1 MTTIV
6 KSLDWET
13 FLTDNPSV
21 ALMLGGHG
29 GDVTIPGNIEVNQ
42 THATESQHKFY
53 SIDAKRSMMV
63 MPRGTGKSEKI
74 LAKRAIDCITK
85 MPRCRI
91 ALVGVSYAKLLENV
105 LPAIVKGFESYGWK
119 RNEDFWIRERPPK
132 RLGIPPPYVGSLKS
146 EHTLYFK
153 NGSVLSLISQ
163 DREGSANSMT
173 LHGVIG
179 DELKLLDKPSLDSE
193 IAAANRG
200 DEYLFPDCPL
210 FHSEAYTT
218 DMPTEKE
225 SMWILEQDALN
236 DTENVQLLLDI
247 QLEIWELSEELL
259 TVAPVR
265 RKGILKEI
273 SNLQAL
279 WDQLRAV
286 TFWYYEPKGHDN
298 VDGFGKANIVRLY
311 RTLPDFVFKTSILN
325 IRPFLTADAFYP
337 DLKKSHSYILGAT
350 NYSLIDS
357 VPFEQLKELDDCRKD
372 ADLDHSRPLSI
383 GMDFGASISCLVV
396 GQKFGKKL
404 RVQNAMYVK
413 HPQRLGDLLE
423 QFCHYYRTFKTKRVK
438 FYYDHTAIGTNAQTK
453 VTYADDVE
461 SALTKEGWKVE
472 RVYIGKTASP
482 MRRYEMWGRSLRGG
496 DEHTPETIFNR
507 LNCVYLLTAMRLAR
521 LKQGTQRYEKDKSDE
536 RKLSTIDQRET
547 THFTDAVD
555 TLLVGETKHNLN
567 KHGLKFNVVF
577 MN

>member
-1 MTTIV
+1 MTAIV
-6 KSLDWET
+6 KSLDWDQ
-13 FLTDNPSV
+13 FLVDNPNL
-21 ALMLGGHG
+21 AAMLGGHTEG
-29 GDVTIPGNIEVNQ
+29 AILPENIEVNHS
-42 THATESQHKFY
+42 HATESQHKFY
-53 SIDAKRSMMV
+53 AVDPKRAIMV

-74 LAKRAIDCITK
+74 LAKRAIDMLEK

-105 LPAIVKGFESYGWK
+105 LPAIVKGMESYGWV
-119 RNEDFWIRERPPK
+119 RNQDFWIRERPPK
-132 RLGIPPPYVGSLKS
+132 RLGIPHPYVGSLKS
-146 EHTLYFK
+146 EHTIYVK
-153 NGSVLSLISQ
+153 NGSVMSLISQ

-200 DEYLFPDCPL
+200 DEFLFPDCPL
-210 FHSEAYTT
+210 FHAEAYTT

-225 SMWILEQDALN
+225 SMWILEQEGLN
-236 DTENVQLLLDI
+236 DTENVQLLLDL
-247 QLEIWELSEELL
+247 QLEIWELSQDLL
-259 TVAPVR
+259 TSAPSR
-265 RKGILKEI
+265 QKGILKEI
-273 SNLQAL
+273 QGLQGL

-298 VDGFGKANIVRLY
+298 IDGFGKANIVRLY

-337 DLKKSHSYILGAT
+337 DLKRTHSYVLGAT
-350 NYSLIDS
+350 DYSIIDNI
-357 VPFEQLKELDDCRKD
+357 PFELLHQLDDCRKD

-383 GMDFGASISCLVV
+383 GMDFGASISCMAI

-413 HPQRLGDLLE
+413 HPQRLDDLLE
-423 QFCHYYRTFKTKRVK
+423 NFCKYYRTFRTKRVR
-438 FYYDHTAIGTNAQTK
+438 FYYDHTAIGTDARSR
-453 VTYADDVE
+453 VSYADDVE
-461 SALTKEGWKVE
+461 TYLRKEGWMIE
-472 RVYIGKTASP
+472 RIYIGKTKSP
-482 MRRYEMWGRSLRGG
+482 MKRYEMWGRSLRGG
-496 DEHTPETIFNR
+496 DDNTPETIFNR

-521 LKQGTQRYEKDKSDE
+521 LKQGSNRFEKDKTDE

-555 TLLVGETKHNLN
+555 TLLVGETTAVLN
-567 KHGLKFNVVF
+567 DKNLKFEVVF
-577 MN
+577 SS

>member
-1 MTTIV
+1 MTIV
-6 KSLDWET
+6 KSLDWDN
-13 FLTDNPSV
+13 FLVDNPDLAV
-21 ALMLGGHG
+21 MLGGHQEG
-29 GDVTIPGNIEVNQ
+29 TLIPEDVEINHS
-42 THATESQHKFY
+42 HATESQHKFY
-53 SIDAKRSMMV
+53 SIDPKRAIMV

-74 LAKRAIDCITK
+74 LAKRAIDCLTK
-85 MPRCRI
+85 MPRSRI

-105 LPAIVKGFESYGWK
+105 LPAIVKGMESYGWV
-119 RNEDFWIRERPPK
+119 RNQDFWIRERPPK
-132 RLGIPPPYVGSLKS
+132 RLGIPAPYVGSLKS
-146 EHTLYFK
+146 EHTIYTRL
-153 NGSVLSLISQ
+153 GSVMSLISQ

-173 LHGVIG
+173 LHAVIG

-200 DEYLFPDCPL
+200 DEFLFPDCPL

-236 DTENVQLLLDI
+236 DAENVQLLLDL
-247 QLEIWELSEELL
+247 QLEIWEQSQELL
-259 TVAPVR
+259 TAAPVR

-273 SNLQAL
+273 QNLQKL

-298 VDGFGKANIVRLY
+298 IDGFGKANIVRLF
-311 RTLPDFVFKTSILN
+311 RTLPDFIFKTSILN
-325 IRPFLTADAFYP
+325 VRPFLTADAFYP
-337 DLKKSHSYILGAT
+337 DLKKSHSYILGAVD
-350 NYSLIDS
+350 YGVIDNI
-357 VPFEQLKELDDCRKD
+357 PFELLKELDDCRKD

-383 GMDFGASISCLVV
+383 GMDFGASISCMAI

-413 HPQRLGDLLE
+413 HPQRLNDLLQ
-423 QFCHYYRTFKTKRVK
+423 QFCHYYRTFRTKRIR
-438 FYYDHTAIGTNAQTK
+438 FYYDHTATGSNAQTR

-461 SALTKEGWKVE
+461 AYLTKEGWKVE

-482 MRRYEMWGRSLRGG
+482 MKRYEMWGRSLRGG
-496 DEHTPETIFNR
+496 DEHTPECIFNR
-507 LNCVYLLTAMRLAR
+507 MNCLYLLTAMRLAR
-521 LKQGTQRYEKDKSDE
+521 LKQGSNRFEKDKSDE
-536 RKLSTIDQRET
+536 KKLSTIDQRET

-555 TLLVGETKHNLN
+555 TLLVGETKHVL
-567 KHGLKFNVVF
+567 KEHGLNFNLVF
-577 MN
+577 LS